1 MMDLRRWL
9 WNEKGN
15 VLLFTTVLVA
25 PLMIIFGGLAL
36 DLAHLGTADDELQR
50 SLDAAALAGAGK
62 LAFDSSVWPT
72 ARLSAQ
78 NYANLNPIRLARDPV
93 MGVNRNSA
101 PVTLGLN
108 TGNAANGDIV
118 LGHWDGA
125 GFTPYPTAAEN
136 QVNAVLCRYQTTVPM
151 TFLGLLGF
159 TTLPVSGEAIA
170 WATQPVTPP
179 VDECVF
185 PIALSSCFFGGS
197 TSAGCGATVT
207 FISSSSGSAV
217 GGNSAAWGSIVPGQA
232 ANDANILAHVK
243 AAAGGACSGAL
254 LSTGNNEPVNNGQLN
269 NVINWLTGNDPNAF
283 PAKYAASQQLE
294 VLKADGTPAYRGKGW
309 EVYVPVIDTGGGCPP
324 AAINGSLPIA
334 GWTRMVITQV
344 QGKNGQCAVANQWAG
359 NPWDE
364 HCFDTKNGT
373 ATNLPPG
380 WSGQTGL
387 FGYYDCQYSPAPPST
402 TAGPITATARLRLVH

>member
-1 MMDLRRWL
+1 MDLRRWL

-15 VLLFTTVLVA
+15 VLLFTTVLVV

-62 LAFDSSVWPT
+62 LAFDSSVWPA

-78 NYANLNPIRLARDPV
+78 SYASLNPIRLARDPV

-232 ANDANILAHVK
+232 ANDANILAQVK

-269 NVINWLTGNDPNAF
+269 NVINWLTGNDPHAF
-283 PAKYAASQQLE
+283 PAKYAASQQL
-294 VLKADGTPAYRGKGW
+294 VVQKADGTDAYRGKGW

-324 AAINGSLPIA
+324 AAINGSPPIA

-344 QGKNGQCAVANQWAG
+344 QGKNGECAVANHWSG

-364 HCFDTKNGT
+364 HCFTTKNGT

-380 WSGQTGL
+380 WAGQTGIY
-387 FGYYDCQYSPAPPST
+387 GYYDCKYSPAPPST
-402 TAGPITATARLRLVH
+402 TVGPISATARLRLVR